1 MSVGVSTFSAVCV
14 AVNMMIGA
22 GFLAFPSGFHNGGI
36 IASSVVVAV
45 VCYWMMISCT
55 WEGRCAVHC
64 NRVLKSGRKIPE
76 VTEAF
81 FVFCGKFWRDIYA
94 VVLSISFL
102 SCTWV
107 LAILFAHTMSSSIPS
122 IYHPEQLC
130 AADDD
135 NDICNTRY
143 LINVAILAIITTPL
157 ALMDI
162 GEQWWI
168 QNTLTAVRVV
178 RILLM
183 IITPMIAVSES
194 DMAASFPITYDK
206 STVTYPN
213 LFFGSWNGLAHVLSA
228 AVFSQYLNA
237 SVPIIVDSLKDRN
250 NYLTTMRITFG
261 VCLVLY
267 VWLSITVTMKFG
279 SDTLNPCNINWT
291 GYRWPFCSAT
301 PGSLCDLTAKAVE
314 FIIVFCPAVD
324 VASAFPFIG
333 IVLGNSLTEIVLGTP
348 PATDHQTDLYG
359 IAPDGMVNTFGRA
372 QTGTAPA
379 SASVDAGPPPMTLL
393 QYKLYNKIFRFLMNS
408 LPMILAV
415 SVSNFSLVIQVTG
428 GISVLICLV
437 FPAFLSIRCTAFVE
451 RLLALISVE
460 EGQVVSFNEYFS
472 AVPDGALTWVDGL
485 YSTTGAVVQGG
496 KHSYGAIP
504 IPDNLPSPPGGRS
517 RVGITHDGEIIEKK
531 WFKEAFLWMG
541 LVITVLILYISLQ

>member
-1 MSVGVSTFSAVCV
+1 MSTFSAVCV

-22 GFLAFPSGFHNGGI
+22 GFLAFPSGFYNGGI
-36 IASSVVVAV
+36 IASSIVVAT
-45 VCYWMMISCT
+45 VCYWMVISCT

-76 VTEAF
+76 VTEAY
-81 FVFCGKFWRDIYA
+81 FVFCGKFWRDMYA
-94 VVLSISFL
+94 IILIISFV
-102 SCTWV
+102 SCSWV

-130 AADDD
+130 SAADD
-135 NDICNTRY
+135 NDICLTRY
-143 LINVAILAIITTPL
+143 MINVAILALITTPL

-183 IITPMIAVSES
+183 CVTPLLAFSES
-194 DMAASFPITYDK
+194 DMVASFPITFHG
-206 STVTYPN
+206 STVSYPN
-213 LFFGSWNGLAHVLSA
+213 VFFGSWTGLAHVLSA

-237 SVPIIVDSLKDRN
+237 SVPIIIDSLKDRN
-250 NYLTTMRITFG
+250 NYLRTMQITFG
-261 VCLVLY
+261 VCLFLY
-267 VWLSITVTMKFG
+267 TWLSVTVTTKFG

-291 GYRWPFCSAT
+291 GYRWPFCT
-301 PGSLCDLTAKAVE
+301 DIPGSFCDISAKVVE

-333 IVLGNSLTEIVLGTP
+333 IVLGNSLTEIILGTP
-348 PATDHQTDLYG
+348 PIGDPEEDENYLITGHSNRSSGAAL
-359 IAPDGMVNTFGRA
+359 
-372 QTGTAPA
+372 TGTSPGPHAP
-379 SASVDAGPPPMTLL
+379 PKMTILE
-393 QYKLYNKIFRFLMNS
+393 YKMYNKIFRFLMNS

-437 FPAFLSIRCTAFVE
+437 FPAFLSIRCSAFVDK
-451 RLLALISVE
+451 LLSLMSVE
-460 EGQVVSFNEYFS
+460 EGHVLSVHEYFS
-472 AVPDGALTWVDGL
+472 SVPDGALSWVDGL
-485 YSTTGAVVQGG
+485 YSSTGAVAQGG
-496 KHSYGAIP
+496 KHSYGSIP
-504 IPDNLPSPPGGRS
+504 FSSGLQLADGSGQM
-517 RVGITHDGEIIEKK
+517 VGHGTSHDGEIIEKL
-531 WFKEAFLWMG
+531 WFKKAFLWTG
-541 LVITVLILYISLQ
+541 IVITGLILYISLQ